1 MRVIFGGRPAIFRQ
15 KGRYRRKFAEGIE
28 VNKVSGSKL
37 RFRWTALAGAVAA
50 VLLISGC
57 GSPAP
62 NEQKPTEA
70 VAKVSIEPGAGAG
83 EVNPATPIKAT
94 VDHGRFDSIALTN
107 TDGKPVKG
115 ELAQDGKSWHA
126 TEALGY
132 GKSYT
137 WSGQATG
144 EDGKPVQVQGEFS
157 TLRPAKTIRATINP
171 TDNAE
176 VGIAMPISV
185 KFDQPVQDKAAIQR
199 ALTVQTSVPVEG
211 AWAWLSDRQVDWRPK
226 EYWPAHTHVNV
237 QAKLYGLSYGAGAY
251 GLADLS
257 TEFDIGRAQIVK
269 AAVGTHQMVVL
280 RDGKQVASYAASYG
294 EENDPGRNTPNG
306 TFIIMEKNP
315 VEIMDNPRYGYHDV
329 RKTWAARFSNH
340 GEFIHENQENAA
352 ALGKVNNSHGCINLS
367 AADAKKYY
375 DSALLGDPV
384 EVTGSASSM
393 PPQFDVYDW
402 LLTWDQWTKKSAL

>member
-1 MRVIFGGRPAIFRQ
+1 M
-15 KGRYRRKFAEGIE
+15 
-28 VNKVSGSKL
+28 SGSKL
-37 RFRWTALAGAVAA
+37 RSRWAALAGAVAV

-57 GSPAP
+57 GSSAMQ
-62 NEQKPTEA
+62 ERKPTDPVA
-70 VAKVSIEPGAGAG
+70 VVSFEPGDNSG
-83 EVNPATPIKAT
+83 EVNPVGAVRAT
-94 VDHGRFDSIALTN
+94 VERGRFDSIALTN
-107 TDGKPVKG
+107 ADGKQVAG

-132 GKSYT
+132 GRSYL

-144 EDGKPVQVQGEFS
+144 EDGKTVPVHGQFS
-157 TLRPAKTIRATINP
+157 TLKPEKTIRATINP
-171 TDNAE
+171 SDNAE
-176 VGIAMPISV
+176 VGIAMPISL
-185 KFDQPVQDKAAIQR
+185 KFDKPVQDKAAIQR

-211 AWAWLSDRQVDWRPK
+211 AWAWLSDRQADWRPK
-226 EYWPAHTHVNV
+226 EYWPAHTHVSV
-237 QAKLYGLSYGAGAY
+237 QAKLYGQSYGDGAY

-269 AAVGTHQMVVL
+269 AAVGTHRMVVL

-294 EENDPGRNTPNG
+294 EEYDPGRNTPNG

-329 RKTWAARFSNH
+329 RKTWASRFSNH

-352 ALGKVNNSHGCINLS
+352 ALGKINNSHGCINLS
-367 AADAKKYY
+367 AADAKAYY

-384 EVTGSASSM
+384 EVTGSASTM
-393 PPQFDVYDW
+393 PPHFDVYDW
-402 LLTWDQWTKKSAL
+402 LLTWDQWTQKSAV